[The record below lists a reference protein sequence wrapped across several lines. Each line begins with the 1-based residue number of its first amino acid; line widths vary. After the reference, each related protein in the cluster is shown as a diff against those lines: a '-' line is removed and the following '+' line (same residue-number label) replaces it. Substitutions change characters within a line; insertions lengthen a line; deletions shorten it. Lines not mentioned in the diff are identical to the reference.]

1 MLFSPVFAKLQQR
14 PGHQP
19 ALTRPDLLSVRL
31 IQGISFQSITHS
43 FARRPTAIPFPF
55 NHFHTLFIVTE
66 GVPSCLSDFA
76 QFWCNLSPFRINT
89 SRPPRKCCKQKT
101 YSLPKLFRCNTYKK
115 PGVGSTI
122 LGPADVG
129 RSPTGECLA
138 LPFDSGAKLKL
149 RTRLVPNRDQEGR
162 VIHW

>member
-76 QFWCNLSPFRINT
+76 QFWGNLSPFR
-89 SRPPRKCCKQKT
+89 
-101 YSLPKLFRCNTYKK
+101 FNTYEKQA
-115 PGVGSTI
+115 GWGST
-122 LGPADVG
+122 
-129 RSPTGECLA
+129 A
-138 LPFDSGAKLKL
+138 LPNPQFHSFASRNELVYFHVLADSFLG
-149 RTRLVPNRDQEGR
+149 RL
-162 VIHW
+162 

>member
-1 MLFSPVFAKLQQR
+1 MLFSPVFAKLRQR
-14 PGHQP
+14 LDHQP

-101 YSLPKLFRCNTYKK
+101 YSLSKLFRCNTYKK
-115 PGVGSTI
+115 HGGGDFNVSFSTS
-122 LGPADVG
+122 LHHNFLASSLHPLVVGPA
-129 RSPTGECLA
+129 TG
-138 LPFDSGAKLKL
+138 L
-149 RTRLVPNRDQEGR
+149 RHHPV
-162 VIHW
+162 